1 MDKSI
6 SATITGICSFLFLYI
21 RNETKNRR
29 KNWIRKKPNTFKP
42 WGLNVLALSK
52 RNRTISEKLL
62 DKPVL
67 EHGSPVNISQ
77 ADFIG
82 WLFFSAEKMPE

>member
-6 SATITGICSFLFLYI
+6 SATIIGICSFLFLKI

-29 KNWIRKKPNTFKP
+29 KNWIRKKLNTFKP
-42 WGLNVLALSK
+42 WGLYDLALSK

-67 EHGSPVNISQ
+67 EQGSPVKTSH
-77 ADFIG
+77 ADFMG
-82 WLFFSAEKMPE
+82 